1 MFIKDFLDCCTYG
14 LSTMK
19 VGVKGREIEKVIF
32 QDNTTILIDNF
43 GDKYIAK
50 PEKGEKFD
58 EEKGLLVCLAKFN
71 GISTTQIL
79 SLLDSAIRKT
89 SKNEKKATSK
99 GKKAK

>member
-1 MFIKDFLDCCTYG
+1 MLTNSFFNCLASGFLNIVDK
-14 LSTMK
+14 SDRK
-19 VGVKGREIEKVIF
+19 IEKVIF

-99 GKKAK
+99 DKKAK